1 MLNPFARDREGNT
14 PLHYVAQFDLV
25 EVARW
30 LIENGSR
37 IGVCNHNKE
46 TPLDIATQKRRMN
59 MVRYLQK
66 EYTRNY

>member
-1 MLNPFARDREGNT
+1 MLNPFAGDRDGNT

-37 IGVCNHNKE
+37 IGVCNNRKE
-46 TPLDIATQKRRMN
+46 TPLDIATLKRRTN
-59 MVRYLQK
+59 MIRYLQK
-66 EYTRNY
+66 EYTKSY